1 MSTPVP
7 AGANATSSALV
18 WDGPRLA
25 AAFALAASWLD
36 RHHEQ
41 VNALNVFPVP
51 DGDTGTNM
59 AMTMRSALDG
69 PPGEGSTAGAMAGR
83 IAHGALMGARGN
95 SGVILSQIFRGF
107 AAAIKDRDEID
118 GRDLALAL
126 NEARTMA
133 YRAVMRPVEGTMLTV
148 IRGAAERASQAAER
162 TPSLATVLHAAVA
175 GARDALASTP
185 ELLDILRQANVVD
198 AGGQGIVYILEG
210 LERFANGRTFVPDA
224 LDTSGIAD
232 PNVATTGAAMAFLD
246 QLGELHGEDPFGY
259 CTNFMIFGKDLDF
272 ENSRARIAAMG
283 QSAVIVGDDSIIKV
297 HIHTENPGQILDF
310 AIGLG
315 DLDQI
320 KIDNMSRQT
329 DALSAQRSD
338 VLAVRTD
345 APPMAAARAAARVA
359 VSTAPVP
366 NGSTSPA
373 PPPELQRQRQPNPGT
388 KAVVSCAA
396 GDGLADALRA
406 MGATTVVRGGQT
418 NNPSTADLLA
428 AVEGEEVDQVI
439 ILPNNK
445 NIILTANQISE
456 LTLKQI
462 RVVPSTSVPQGLA
475 ALAVFNDDHDLDRN
489 ATEMANAMR
498 SVQTVELTVAV
509 RDVELNGVQVA
520 KGQTIGLIDDQLFVS
535 GDTTAGVARD
545 VFARMPRTDAELV
558 SLFPGEDAAAEDI
571 QSVAAVVHETYPD
584 AEVEIHAG
592 GQPHYL
598 FIIAIE

>member
-1 MSTPVP
+1 MNTPSP
-7 AGANATSSALV
+7 ADSSATSPALV

-25 AAFALAASWLD
+25 EAFSVAASWLD
-36 RHHEQ
+36 HHHER

-59 AMTMRSALDG
+59 AMTLRSALEG
-69 PPGEGSTAGAMAGR
+69 PPGAVPTAGAMAAR

-107 AAAIKDRDEID
+107 AAAVRDRDEID

-126 NEARTMA
+126 GEAQTMA

-148 IRGAAERASQAAER
+148 IRGAAERAGKAAER

-185 ELLDILRQANVVD
+185 ELLDILRQAGVVD
-198 AGGQGIVYILEG
+198 AGGQGVVYILEG
-210 LERFANGRTFVPDA
+210 LERFA
-224 LDTSGIAD
+224 SGQTAA
-232 PNVATTGAAMAFLD
+232 PAAPETTGGNVSTTGAGMAFLD

-259 CTNFMIFGKDLDF
+259 CTNFMILGENLDF
-272 ENSRARIAAMG
+272 ETSRDRIAAMG
-283 QSAVIVGDDSIIKV
+283 QSAVIVGDDAIIKV
-297 HIHTENPGQILDF
+297 HIHTENPGRVLDF

-315 DLDQI
+315 ELDQI
-320 KIDNMSRQT
+320 KIDNMSKQT
-329 DALSAQRSD
+329 DALTVQRAD
-338 VLAVRTD
+338 ALAVSAGT
-345 APPMAAARAAARVA
+345 PNSAAARPTTNGAA
-359 VSTAPVP
+359 
-366 NGSTSPA
+366 SPLPDLA
-373 PPPELQRQRQPNPGT
+373 DRRPTTRNQ
-388 KAVVSCAA
+388 AVVSCAA

-406 MGATTVVRGGQT
+406 MGASTVVRGGQT

-428 AVEGEEVDQVI
+428 AVESEEVDQVI

-445 NIILTANQISE
+445 NIILTARQISE
-456 LTLKQI
+456 LTLKQV
-462 RVVPSTSVPQGLA
+462 RVVPSASVPQGLA
-475 ALAVFNDDHDLDRN
+475 ALAVFNDDHTLDRN
-489 ATEMANAMR
+489 VTEMTEAMR

-520 KGQTIGLIDDQLFVS
+520 RGQTIGLIDDQLFVS
-535 GDTTAGVARD
+535 GETTAGVARD
-545 VFARMPRTDAELV
+545 VFARIPRTDAELI
-558 SLFPGEDAAAEDI
+558 SMFPGQDAGDEDVR
-571 QSVAAVVHETYPD
+571 SVAAVVQEIFPD

>member
-1 MSTPVP
+1 MSTPFP
-7 AGANATSSALV
+7 AESSTTSPALV

-25 AAFALAASWLD
+25 AAFALAAAWLD
-36 RHHEQ
+36 HHHEQ

-59 AMTMRSALDG
+59 AMTLRAALEG
-69 PPGEGSTAGAMAGR
+69 PPGDAPTAGAMAAR

-107 AAAIKDRDEID
+107 AAAIRDRDEID

-126 NEARTMA
+126 NEAQTMA

-148 IRGAAERASQAAER
+148 IRGAAERASTAARR
-162 TPSLATVLHAAVA
+162 TPSLATVLQAAVA

-185 ELLDILRQANVVD
+185 ELLDILRQAGVVD
-198 AGGQGIVYILEG
+198 AGGQGVVYILEG
-210 LERFANGRTFVPDA
+210 LGRYASGETIPTDA
-224 LDTSGIAD
+224 SEATVH
-232 PNVATTGAAMAFLD
+232 PVTTTGAGMAFLD

-259 CTNFMIFGKDLDF
+259 CTNFMIVGEHLDF
-272 ENSRARIAAMG
+272 ESTRDRIAAMG

-297 HIHTENPGQILDF
+297 HIHTENPGQVLDF

-315 DLDQI
+315 ELDQI
-320 KIDNMSRQT
+320 KIDNMSKQT
-329 DALSAQRSD
+329 DALTAQRAEA
-338 VLAVRTD
+338 LAVTTD
-345 APPMAAARAAARVA
+345 DLDTVATQAPVPLA
-359 VSTAPVP
+359 VSTMPGL
-366 NGSTSPA
+366 NGAASPA
-373 PPPELQRQRQPNPGT
+373 PSTPRSPDLPAHQPDTANL
-388 KAVVSCAA
+388 AVVSCAA

-406 MGATTVVRGGQT
+406 MGATSVVRGGQT

-428 AVEGEEVDQVI
+428 AVEAEGVDQVI

-445 NIILTANQISE
+445 NIILTANQIAE
-456 LTLKQI
+456 LTTKQV

-475 ALAVFNDDHDLDRN
+475 ALAAFNDDHTLDRN
-489 ATEMANAMR
+489 AIDMAAAMR
-498 SVQTVELTVAV
+498 SVRTVDLTVAV

-545 VFARMPRTDAELV
+545 VFARLPHADAELI
-558 SLFPGEDAAAEDI
+558 SLFPGQDAGDEDI
-571 QSVAAVVHETYPD
+571 RSVAAVVHEAFPD